1 MTKLL
6 YPILFML
13 LLVSCSSDDSENGIT
28 PVTDESLYQYWPIST
43 VFIDGTWIQ
52 GINDYYFDFK
62 KDGTI
67 RIKDKLGEAK
77 LTFEI
82 KKSHDGYNDSII
94 TSDPGRRYK
103 LYKRTNNYEIHIE
116 HTLLDSFNKPAK
128 YLYSCLNIK

>member
-13 LLVSCSSDDSENGIT
+13 LLVSCSSDDSDNGIK
-28 PVTDESLYQYWPIST
+28 PVTDESLYQYWPISDIYIND
-43 VFIDGTWIQ
+43 VWMQ
-52 GINDYYFDFK
+52 GPFDYYFDLK

-77 LTFEI
+77 LTFEL

-128 YLYSCLNIK
+128 YLYPLFKD